1 MPPIL
6 KQRQINYSPARI
18 AFPGWVSLAF
28 PAGAAAARH
37 RGLTNVPFSV
47 ITTNLLASLLSKC
60 GPERGAQ
67 ALVRL
72 RCADDACQT
81 RTEVPA
87 APFPDSERTPAPS
100 RKFGCS
106 MCDVCCPSPWQRRDA
121 TEGGRRGLGR
131 APPGN
136 TAAFMRR
143 SRSTP
148 SSRAERSA
156 PVCVRMKMPQRP
168 GLGRL
173 CWSSHTLHQHNRNQP
188 SVVKRRPGSCGEG
201 RTRCPGDRCNYKGR
215 VYTSFALQ

>member
-1 MPPIL
+1 MPAIL
-6 KQRQINYSPARI
+6 KQRQIKNSPARI

-37 RGLTNVPFSV
+37 RGLTNVPFSC
-47 ITTNLLASLLSKC
+47 ITTNLLASLLSRC

-67 ALVRL
+67 ALVSFW
-72 RCADDACQT
+72 CADDACQT

-106 MCDVCCPSPWQRRDA
+106 MCDVCCLSPWQRRDA

-136 TAAFMRR
+136 TGGFMRARRASLSLHPKQQGGAQR
-143 SRSTP
+143 SRLYYGEN
-148 SSRAERSA
+148 ASA
-156 PVCVRMKMPQRP
+156 
-168 GLGRL
+168 
-173 CWSSHTLHQHNRNQP
+173 
-188 SVVKRRPGSCGEG
+188 G
-201 RTRCPGDRCNYKGR
+201 RTM
-215 VYTSFALQ
+215 TSMLKQPHPPRTQQKPAICCEASTRFLWRR